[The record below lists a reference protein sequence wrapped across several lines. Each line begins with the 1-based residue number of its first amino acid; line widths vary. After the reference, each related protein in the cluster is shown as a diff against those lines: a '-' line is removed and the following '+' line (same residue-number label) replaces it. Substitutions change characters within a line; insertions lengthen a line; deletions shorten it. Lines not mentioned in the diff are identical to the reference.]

1 MYISARERQILE
13 ILLKTTDETTVKD
26 LADLIGVSGRTIH
39 RDLKNI
45 EDILNDY
52 NLTLQKKSG
61 VGVQL
66 TGEKKGIADLELYLF
81 NLSHTEYTP
90 DERQTIMLCELLETN
105 EPVKLLALAT
115 DLNVTIATVSS
126 DLTKLDEKLKSFG
139 LDLIR
144 RRGYGVEIEGEESA
158 KRRAMSHL
166 ISEYL
171 DESELLSL
179 TRDNIQMRS
188 TQQIHTISERL
199 MGLVEKRKLVIVEN
213 IVKSIVQELP
223 FSMADSAYI
232 GLVVHLALAL
242 ERIQKGEGIKINLAY
257 LVDQKV
263 TKEYTYAQKIVSQLE
278 QVFQISIPDAE
289 VAYITMHL
297 KGAKLRH
304 GNEHVIEDA
313 SLQTAIKTKKLIE
326 IVGKLVG
333 IDLTSNRSLFEG
345 LIVHLKPAIYRIK
358 EKMGI
363 SNPLLDKIKKD
374 YEDLFAIVKQAVDEV
389 FPEFFVPDEETGYLV
404 MHFGAVIMGNKD
416 LGSFKTLVVCS
427 SGIGTSKMLATRL
440 QKEFPDLKQIQ
451 NVSVMEFQ
459 KMNKEEYQLVIS
471 TIPIPEYDSDYIV
484 VNPFL
489 NKDEIE
495 KIRSFLNEYK
505 FAISS
510 EKQHPVTFQTNKIA
524 KNTISFIEEM
534 KSIKEYASTIAT
546 VLEGFEVMDVN
557 GCHTVEG
564 LLTIACKNLSDQ
576 QRINDAEKVIQA
588 ILERESLGG
597 VGIPETAMALFH
609 ARSHHVMQPCFII
622 NTLHTPIVVIGMDG
636 VEMNMKSLILLL
648 SPSHTTNKTLEVLSF
663 LSSLLIESE
672 ETIRIF
678 QSNNKEQIIGL
689 LTGRFEQFFN
699 QKLTELRSV

>member
-13 ILLKTTDETTVKD
+13 ILLKTNDETTVKD

-45 EDILNDY
+45 EDILDEY

-66 TGEKKGIADLELYLF
+66 TGEKKRIEDLELYLF

-90 DERQTIMLCELLETN
+90 EERQTIMLCELLETN

-126 DLTKLDEKLKSFG
+126 DLTKLEEKLKSFG

-144 RRGYGVEIEGEESA
+144 RRGYGVEIAGEESA
-158 KRRAMSHL
+158 KRRAMSYL

-257 LVDQKV
+257 LEDQKV

-297 KGAKLRH
+297 KGAKIRH
-304 GNEHVIEDA
+304 ENELVIEDA

-326 IVGKLVG
+326 IVGKLAG
-333 IDLTSNRSLFEG
+333 MDLSANRSLFEG

-374 YEDLFAIVKQAVDEV
+374 YEDLFAIVKQAVDQV
-389 FPEFFVPDEETGYLV
+389 FPEFYVPDEETGYLV
-404 MHFGAVIMGNKD
+404 MHFGAAIMGRND
-416 LGSFKTLVVCS
+416 LGKFKTLVVCS
-427 SGIGTSKMLATRL
+427 SGIGTSKMLTTRL
-440 QKEFPDLKQIQ
+440 QKEFPELKHIQ

-505 FAISS
+505 FVHSS
-510 EKQHPVTFQTNKIA
+510 KKQLPVTFQTNKMA
-524 KNTISFIEEM
+524 KNIFSFIEEM
-534 KSIKEYASTIAT
+534 KGIKEYAGTIAT
-546 VLEGFEVMDVN
+546 VLEGFEVTDVN
-557 GCHTVEG
+557 GCHTVKE
-564 LLTIACKNLSDQ
+564 LLTIACKNLYEQ
-576 QRINDAEKVIQA
+576 HRINDADKVIQA
-588 ILERESLGG
+588 ILERERLGG

-609 ARSHHVMQPCFII
+609 ARSDHVLQPCFTIS
-622 NTLHTPIVVIGMDG
+622 TLKTPIGVMGMDG
-636 VEMNMKSLILLL
+636 VEINMENLILLL
-648 SPSHTTNKTLEVLSF
+648 SPSRTTNKTLEVLSF
-663 LSSLLIESE
+663 LSSLLIESN
-672 ETIRIF
+672 ETIQIF
-678 QSNNKEQIIGL
+678 QSNNKEQMTEL

-699 QKLTELRSV
+699 HKLTELRSV